1 MCFTPAVSLV
11 TAIIEWLLAFVL
23 VWRFGKSRLTKY
35 LALALFLLG
44 FYQFTEFMLC
54 MSDAIELWGTASFIA
69 YTFLPAIGLGAVL
82 AYLGKRVHS
91 ELIYGLPT
99 VFVLSALITRPF
111 IVKGKCETIFVTI
124 LTIFSESWASII
136 YIAYYSV
143 FLIVMCYL
151 LSREYLNTKN
161 ARRKQVCIL
170 LVASVLLMTIPT
182 IIVVTIFPA
191 LGIRFGSV
199 LCHFAL
205 LTAIAS
211 FAAVVVDSRRK

>member
-1 MCFTPAVSLV
+1 MCFTPAVSII
-11 TAIIEWLLAFVL
+11 TALIEWLLAFVL

-54 MSDAIELWGTASFIA
+54 MSNNAELWGTAAFIA

-82 AYLGKRVHS
+82 AYLGKKVHS

-99 VFVLSALITRPF
+99 VFVLSALIARPF

-124 LTIFSESWASII
+124 LTIFSESWASMI
-136 YIAYYSV
+136 YIAYYFG
-143 FLIVMCYL
+143 FLIIMCCL
-151 LSREYLNTKN
+151 LSREYYNTRN
-161 ARRKQVCIL
+161 ARRRKVCIL

-182 IIVVTIFPA
+182 IIVVAIFPA
-191 LGIRFGSV
+191 LEIRAGSV

-205 LTAIAS
+205 LTAVAS
-211 FAAVVVDSRRK
+211 FAAVVVDSGRK